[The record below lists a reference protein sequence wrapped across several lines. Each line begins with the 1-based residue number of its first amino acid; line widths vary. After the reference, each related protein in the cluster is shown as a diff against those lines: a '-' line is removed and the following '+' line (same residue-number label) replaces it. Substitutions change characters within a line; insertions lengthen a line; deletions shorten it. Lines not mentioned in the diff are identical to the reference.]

1 MSPRTRGGAASR
13 STASST
19 LASVSPC
26 TRGERQTAGARARTP
41 EPRSC
46 ARRRVR
52 DTAGPGLTQTID
64 ADDVRVDPTG
74 LDVNVRSRDEGTLT
88 SSTPVDDR
96 VPPPGP
102 RPGEINRLDS
112 ARQHGE
118 RLPTP
123 DALLPVSPA
132 STTTRRPRMYMRPH
146 APGGDDYHPARSP
159 AVRPLMTSR
168 RAGRNEIITASR
180 PVVVLEDR
188 RPSHRPRRH
197 GRGDGSGVRGGAV
210 RKHRSDRAGA
220 PRGSVRAADGGPR
233 AHGVR
238 PVRRSGGQCGADRG
252 AALPLSGAVGTAQPD
267 LLRGAHSHSGAGCGI
282 SAIFDDDSDPVLY

>member
-1 MSPRTRGGAASR
+1 MRGRRSKSSRRRLNRGTDGVAAESPWPASAPARLWPINDRPSEWANPVSPRTRGGAASR

-19 LASVSPC
+19 L
-26 TRGERQTAGARARTP
+26 
-41 EPRSC
+41 
-46 ARRRVR
+46 
-52 DTAGPGLTQTID
+52 
-64 ADDVRVDPTG
+64 
-74 LDVNVRSRDEGTLT
+74 
-88 SSTPVDDR
+88 VDDR
-96 VPPPGP
+96 APPPGL

-112 ARQHGE
+112 ARQRGE

-132 STTTRRPRMYMRPH
+132 STTTRRPRVYTRPH
-146 APGGDDYHPARSP
+146 VPGGDDYHPARSP
-159 AVRPLMTSR
+159 AVRLLMTSR

-197 GRGDGSGVRGGAV
+197 GRGDGSGVQGGAV
-210 RKHRSDRAGA
+210 RKRRNDRAGA

-252 AALPLSGAVGTAQPD
+252 AALPLSGAVGTAQPA